1 MVAIGTR
8 KLAAVTVLPL
18 TTRLPVTWLVRPTA
32 MLFWPRRTSFTR
44 YPARDP
50 AATCQVPPSDAA
62 VVPACP
68 AASNQRSQ
76 RSGRRDGTAASSGAA
91 GTGGGVIGPGPP
103 SGTAGGTGS
112 HEHAAAR
119 CARARLFF

>member
-1 MVAIGTR
+1 MIRPPNCASRWLWSLWMVAIGTR
-8 KLAAVTVLPL
+8 TLDAVTVLPL

-68 AASNQRSQ
+68 AGDAWAA
-76 RSGRRDGTAASSGAA
+76 DGLAVVGPRLSGAGA
-91 GTGGGVIGPGPP
+91 GP
-103 SGTAGGTGS
+103 SMKWM
-112 HEHAAAR
+112 
-119 CARARLFF
+119 